1 MISTKKTAGI
11 EDKHI
16 HTDRQTAIKESKMK
30 ITASKVIRWAGLA
43 AMGAGILF
51 IAIQAIH
58 PLDVLSSVTT
68 TQWAITHYL
77 SLAMDLLG
85 LLGITGIYARQ
96 VEKSGWLGLAGFIL
110 FSLFY
115 AFSLAF
121 HFTEAFIS
129 PVLATEAP
137 RFVEGFLGIVTG
149 APSEIHLGV
158 LPAVYKL
165 TGFVGYVLGG
175 LLFGIATLRAGI
187 LPRWAG
193 GLLAFGTIL
202 PLLGSSLVHH
212 PFDRIFAVPVGL
224 AMAWLGYAL
233 LSERRTQASEPLPSR
248 ASTGS
253 AIPQPSKVA

>member
-16 HTDRQTAIKESKMK
+16 HTNHQTSIKESKMK

-51 IAIQAIH
+51 MAIQAIH

-68 TQWAITHYL
+68 TRWAITHYL
-77 SLAMDLLG
+77 SITMDFLG
-85 LLGITGIYARQ
+85 LLALAGIYARQ
-96 VEKSGWLGLAGFIL
+96 VEKSGWLGLVGYLL
-110 FSLFY
+110 FSLFW
-115 AFSLAF
+115 AFSMAF
-121 HFTEAFIS
+121 HFAETFIS

-137 RFVEGFLGIVTG
+137 KFVEGFLGIVSK
-149 APSEIHLGV
+149 APSEINLGA
-158 LPAVYKL
+158 LPTVYAL
-165 TGFVGYVLGG
+165 TGIAYMLGG
-175 LLFGIATLRAGI
+175 LLFGIATFRARI

-193 GLLAFGTIL
+193 GLLAVGIIL
-202 PLLGSSLVHH
+202 PLFMSSLVHH

-233 LSERRTQASEPLPSR
+233 WSERREQAS
-248 ASTGS
+248 
-253 AIPQPSKVA
+253 